1 MATLELNGKSLA
13 TQTSTAEPVIAST
26 VTGAPALALTN
37 ATGTMPTGT
46 QDNITRLGTV
56 ASGNLSNTAIV
67 YPAGHVV
74 KMSTLTGM
82 GTDVQYVNDGNLYN
96 WWPTSGTG
104 TKYTP
109 HGGSGNN
116 TTIFPILYLK
126 ARCKSNGFAGHRVD
140 QQIAITGD
148 DITNVD
154 SGIINPSHGT
164 YDYGNSGGVF
174 NVHTTMMLP
183 SVTLD
188 GTGKADISFFLSWRQ
203 NDSKDASTDW
213 IVYANG
219 TSYETHLVIMEVQ

>member
-1 MATLELNGKSLA
+1 MADFKLKPGAGTGNKLILESQDGTDVLTTSDSGVTLASATLNSPTL
-13 TQTSTAEPVIAST
+13 
-26 VTGAPALALTN
+26 VTPA
-37 ATGTMPTGT
+37 
-46 QDNITRLGTV
+46 LGTV
-56 ASGNLSNTAIV
+56 TAGNLSNTAIV

-74 KMSTLTGM
+74 RMSTLTGM